1 MPEPR
6 KTPEGPAVAVTRR
19 FTFSAAHRYTRPEWS
34 DAENRARFG
43 PLASIHGHT
52 YTLEVTVRG
61 PVDPRTGMVVDL
73 EELKQVVGET
83 VITRFDHAFV
93 NDDSAFPPGTL
104 PTTENLVRVM
114 WGLLIAKLGA
124 ERLAHL
130 RLWEDPTLYVDYRGE
145 A

>member
-1 MPEPR
+1 MPKR
-6 KTPEGPAVAVTRR
+6 MKTPEAPVVAVTRR
-19 FTFSAAHRYTRPEWS
+19 FTFSAAHRYARPEWS
-34 DAENRARFG
+34 DAENRAHFG

-61 PVDPRTGMVVDL
+61 PVDPQTGLVIDL

-83 VITRFDHAFV
+83 VIARFDHGFV
-93 NDDSAFPPGTL
+93 NDDPAFPPGTL

-114 WGLLIAKLGA
+114 WDLLLAKLGA
-124 ERLAHL
+124 ERLASL
-130 RLWEDPTLYVDYRGE
+130 RLWEDPTLSVDYRGE